1 MAEQQVVCEGDDLFD
16 FGFEAP
22 NDVLQGQRVPS
33 VSQLHAVEAG
43 EDVILDLSSKHH

>member
-22 NDVLQGQRVPS
+22 QTVNLN
-33 VSQLHAVEAG
+33 
-43 EDVILDLSSKHH
+43 SSEC